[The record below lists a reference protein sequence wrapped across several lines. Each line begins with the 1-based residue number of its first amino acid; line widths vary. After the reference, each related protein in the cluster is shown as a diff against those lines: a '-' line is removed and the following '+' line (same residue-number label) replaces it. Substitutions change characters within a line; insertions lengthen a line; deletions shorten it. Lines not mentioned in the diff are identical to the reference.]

1 MSLAVWSIALAHAF
15 FVLIVADFTKRKA
28 AVAIA
33 AVISGTIG
41 LLVGDPVYIT
51 IDLLGVAA
59 ATYWCW
65 NDIDKNQRLS
75 PEQIAEAKEKKRL
88 KRIAEEEAARKFEEA
103 AQKFFQG
110 ALVLGGLAAFIYWK
124 SLETR
129 TYQPPPSN
137 TAPAAHQKQNVTK
150 PASTPSPPQ
159 QVKKTGSTNPAQG
172 SQHNAKKKERPKKSP
187 VERCLELQDDQ
198 AMVACLENTP

>member
-41 LLVGDPVYIT
+41 LLVGDPVYIA

-110 ALVLGGLAAFIYWK
+110 ARGCLNFCV
-124 SLETR
+124 
-129 TYQPPPSN
+129 
-137 TAPAAHQKQNVTK
+137 
-150 PASTPSPPQ
+150 
-159 QVKKTGSTNPAQG
+159 QG
-172 SQHNAKKKERPKKSP
+172 S
-187 VERCLELQDDQ
+187 V
-198 AMVACLENTP
+198 